1 MGNYTLTDGDGN
13 VLASMVAG
21 GNFGSQATHN
31 FCVEAGGTDTPGCTD
46 GTACNYDATATTDD
60 GSCVYGQAYYLDADQ
75 DGYGG
80 SLGGNTCLSVAPA
93 GHTFVSGDCNDA
105 NSTMYPGAPGTG
117 AGVDNNCNGILDLDE
132 EAPATCPDDLNQDG
146 SVTVA
151 DVLAVLAEFGCGSGC
166 TADVDSDGNVNVAD
180 VLALLAAFGGNC

>member
-1 MGNYTLTDGDGN
+1 
-13 VLASMVAG
+13 
-21 GNFGSQATHN
+21 
-31 FCVEAGGTDTPGCTD
+31 
-46 GTACNYDATATTDD
+46 
-60 GSCVYGQAYYLDADQ
+60 
-75 DGYGG
+75 
-80 SLGGNTCLSVAPA
+80 
-93 GHTFVSGDCNDA
+93 
-105 NSTMYPGAPGTG
+105 MYPGAPGTG

-132 EAPATCPDDLNQDG
+132 EAPATCPEDLNQDG